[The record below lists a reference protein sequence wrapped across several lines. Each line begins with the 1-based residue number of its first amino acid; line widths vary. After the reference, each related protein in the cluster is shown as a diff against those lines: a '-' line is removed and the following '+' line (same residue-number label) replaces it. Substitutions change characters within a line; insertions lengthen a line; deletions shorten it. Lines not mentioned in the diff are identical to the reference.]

1 MLYTQSGR
9 ITLQRVGS
17 PHEPNSA
24 ASVRRGDARDRNP
37 SPSRTGT
44 SMATVALYQGKGA
57 SKPRRAGT
65 TLSPGPSPR
74 PPSADPFCSSVPP
87 SRMRLV
93 IAPEPAWSRTPFG
106 VPPMI
111 STLRGLP

>member
-57 SKPRRAGT
+57 NQAPARRYNPIAGT
-65 TLSPGPSPR
+65 LTAATLCG
-74 PPSADPFCSSVPP
+74 SV
-87 SRMRLV
+87 LL
-93 IAPEPAWSRTPFG
+93 I
-106 VPPMI
+106 VPPMV

>member
-1 MLYTQSGR
+1 MLYTQSRR

-17 PHEPNSA
+17 PPEPNSA

-57 SKPRRAGT
+57 NQAPARRYNRIAGPVT
-65 TLSPGPSPR
+65 AVTLCGSVLL
-74 PPSADPFCSSVPP
+74 SVPP
-87 SRMRLV
+87 MV
-93 IAPEPAWSRTPFG
+93 
-106 VPPMI
+106 